1 MKNEIIA
8 MQKETFEKAQDI
20 NKKDM
25 KVSQKTGEL
34 SIWAGLLK
42 CADCGRAMNKK
53 SSTNKNGNKYEYYI
67 CSTYRKKSN
76 NLCSKHTVKADKLE
90 KVVLQAINL
99 HIELLIDTEE
109 IIKQINNSCYSNTKK
124 ENIEDMI
131 ILKQKYI
138 SKISN
143 FKRTLYEDWKNGD
156 ITRIEY
162 LEYKEKYEKDIEN
175 LRRNIERLENEKNE
189 NKKISSNEWIRKF
202 KEQKNMTRLSR
213 DIVMELIECIYV
225 HENKNITIKFKFED
239 EFKRYLKYI
248 KNNKKLLVEAV

>member
-1 MKNEIIA
+1 MK
-8 MQKETFEKAQDI
+8 
-20 NKKDM
+20 
-25 KVSQKTGEL
+25 
-34 SIWAGLLK
+34 
-42 CADCGRAMNKK
+42 
-53 SSTNKNGNKYEYYI
+53 
-67 CSTYRKKSN
+67 
-76 NLCSKHTVKADKLE
+76 
-90 KVVLQAINL
+90 
-99 HIELLIDTEE
+99 
-109 IIKQINNSCYSNTKK
+109 
-124 ENIEDMI
+124 
-131 ILKQKYI
+131 KYI

-213 DIVMELIECIYV
+213 YIVMELIECIYV

-248 KNNKKLLVEAV
+248 KNC